1 MSGKRVAFALACV
14 SAAACANILGIDDGI
29 PRVDASLDVGVPDG
43 PDDAVSDAGADV
55 EAEAPFSPLS
65 CGTLTCNFAAGE
77 TCCRR
82 DAASYACVDDAAACK
97 GDLNIPCDRP
107 EQCGGSEA
115 GPKEC
120 CTTDTLS
127 DSGVYVATSV
137 ACMTAAQCEPIP
149 THYILCGDDSG
160 KDCADATTCS
170 MSVTTLPGFLI
181 CK

>member
-29 PRVDASLDVGVPDG
+29 PRVDASLDVGAPDG
-43 PDDAVSDAGADV
+43 PDEGIGDADASADV
-55 EAEAPFSPLS
+55 EAEAAFSPLS
-65 CGTLTCNFAAGE
+65 CGTLTCNFALGE

-82 DAASYACVDDAAACK
+82 DAAAYDCVDDAAACK
-97 GDLNIPCDRP
+97 GALYIPCDRP
-107 EQCGGSEA
+107 EQCA
-115 GPKEC
+115 GKEC
-120 CTTDTLS
+120 CTTDTLT
-127 DSGVYVATSV
+127 DAGVYIATSV

-160 KDCADATTCS
+160 KDCADATACS